1 MKIKKYVASSMPEAI
16 KQIRA
21 ELGSEAVILNSK
33 VVHHGGFLGFFRKKN
48 IEVIAAVDHVPKSGF
63 HEKEK
68 RVSVSPPPPAGNILK
83 EEHSHAEKAG
93 TAPAI
98 SVEKRTHPESRTDGE
113 KEVASA
119 ELMSEIHDLKHL
131 LQSISF
137 VTSGNVKYPQHIAKI
152 NDLLIRQ
159 EIDRAIRDEII
170 QELLVE
176 WYRQGASA
184 SYEQVL
190 SWCKDILTKRIAGC
204 RYGGIN
210 FSKKFVSVI
219 GPTGVGKTTTL
230 AKIAA
235 ECTLK
240 YRKKAGFITTD
251 TYRIAA
257 IDQLKTYA
265 KILTVPLEVCYD
277 LDDFRRACRNFSD
290 LDIIFI
296 DTAGRNYRN
305 AYYIKELE
313 NVIDFNEALDT
324 YLVLSLTSKQRDM
337 EEVYSRFAGIPVKQF
352 IFTKMDETSNI
363 GPMYNMIAKYQK
375 GVAYITNGQSVPD
388 DIMTASAEGIVKSIL
403 EVERQ

>member
-1 MKIKKYVASSMPEAI
+1 MV
-16 KQIRA
+16 
-21 ELGSEAVILNSK
+21 
-33 VVHHGGFLGFFRKKN
+33 KN
-48 IEVIAAVDHVPKSGF
+48 M
-63 HEKEK
+63 
-68 RVSVSPPPPAGNILK
+68 L
-83 EEHSHAEKAG
+83 
-93 TAPAI
+93 
-98 SVEKRTHPESRTDGE
+98 HP
-113 KEVASA
+113 A

-159 EIDRAIRDEII
+159 EIDGAIRDEIV

-257 IDQLKTYA
+257 IEQLKTYA
-265 KILTVPLEVCYD
+265 KILRVPLEVCYD
-277 LDDFRRACRNFSD
+277 LMISAAPAGIFPIWTSFLLIRREEITGMLTILKNWKMLSILMKRM
-290 LDIIFI
+290 
-296 DTAGRNYRN
+296 
-305 AYYIKELE
+305 
-313 NVIDFNEALDT
+313 DT

-375 GVAYITNGQSVPD
+375 GVAYITNGRVFR
-388 DIMTASAEGIVKSIL
+388 MTL
-403 EVERQ
+403 